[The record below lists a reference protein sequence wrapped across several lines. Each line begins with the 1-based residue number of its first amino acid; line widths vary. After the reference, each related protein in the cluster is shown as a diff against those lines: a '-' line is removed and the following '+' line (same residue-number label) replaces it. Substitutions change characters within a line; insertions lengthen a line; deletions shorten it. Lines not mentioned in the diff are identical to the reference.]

1 MVFVND
7 KKFACESCIKGHRSS
22 SCHHTDRPLFEIKK
36 KGRPVSQCDKCRELR
51 KTRRVH
57 NKCECS
63 LEKADKVAVKQ
74 LSGKSKRYIPILPT
88 LPNGLKDAVSNRDD
102 AGPSDPRGQVVTL
115 LNPCACKDVWNCN
128 CRPSNEASGSGSSI
142 GLDTLATAAAMCCG
156 AATTSAS
163 NDTDPSGPKPINDDP
178 APPAAQK
185 HPRSCC
191 QRPSSP
197 SSPPSKRRKGRAPS
211 PETGNHHRGPSLA
224 PILTSPTPASAAP
237 PVYPEIPPLHSI
249 ASLAGT
255 GCTCGFDCSCPGCV
269 EHRGPEH
276 VSKAHEDCPDCG
288 TCVDHSHGSAL
299 PSSAGIGSALP
310 SSSMV
315 ADASPSFIDAFFA
328 RAAAT
333 IPPPPSLR
341 ASAAAGAFDPSNIT
355 VYPQSLFAGERKR
368 LDEHGPAFG
377 LVRLPKLECCAGRCG
392 CLGDS
397 CGCGKD
403 CNGCCATN
411 EPGETDVPA
420 KETETVL
427 PENLPV
433 SPAPVRSCCA
443 GKTA

>member
-1 MVFVND
+1 MQDRRIPGDRV
-7 KKFACESCIKGHRSS
+7 RSAHS
-22 SCHHTDRPLFEIKK
+22 RTVD
-36 KGRPVSQCDKCRELR
+36 
-51 KTRRVH
+51 
-57 NKCECS
+57 S
-63 LEKADKVAVKQ
+63 L
-74 LSGKSKRYIPILPT
+74 LITGK
-88 LPNGLKDAVSNRDD
+88 
-102 AGPSDPRGQVVTL
+102 VVTL

-142 GLDTLATAAAMCCG
+142 GLDTLATAAAMCCGAG

-211 PETGNHHRGPSLA
+211 PEVGNHRGPSLA

-411 EPGETDVPA
+411 DPGETDVPA

-427 PENLPV
+427 QESQPV

-443 GKTA
+443 GKSA